1 MDGGALGG
9 AGGHAKG
16 VWSGVYR
23 GSSPWAPHHTVAA
36 ATMAAVIAVTLGGVH
51 TGESAEVSA
60 LPYGF
65 GSRGPE
71 AEKEPYGSGSF
82 RTVA

>member
-1 MDGGALGG
+1 
-9 AGGHAKG
+9 
-16 VWSGVYR
+16 
-23 GSSPWAPHHTVAA
+23 
-36 ATMAAVIAVTLGGVH
+36 MAAVIAVTLGGVH

>member
-1 MDGGALGG
+1 
-9 AGGHAKG
+9 
-16 VWSGVYR
+16 
-23 GSSPWAPHHTVAA
+23 
-36 ATMAAVIAVTLGGVH
+36 MAAVIAVTLGGVH

-71 AEKEPYGSGSF
+71 AEKEPYGFGSF
-82 RTVA
+82 RTDA